1 MYNPD
6 NYLPEKWSPLCEQG
20 YTYLMPSLFFV
31 LKYVNKFVIKL
42 KSNEIIEINILRVYK
57 LLRYIG
63 NVQYFRINMKL
74 NNKMQSK
81 QDYFHENLFLS
92 ITLKLTVYLMIKNKL

>member
-1 MYNPD
+1 
-6 NYLPEKWSPLCEQG
+6 
-20 YTYLMPSLFFV
+20 MPPLFFV
-31 LKYVNKFVIKL
+31 LKYVNKFVITL

-81 QDYFHENLFLS
+81 QDYFHENLCLS
-92 ITLKLTVYLMIKNKL
+92 ITLKLTVSLFND